1 MKERAKVHQ
10 SIERTPK
17 RYTEEHRSANRI
29 RLRSVRE
36 PAPYMP
42 EFKASGGQCADN
54 ETNDEEHGENKQSNQ
69 RQIAQPAIRF
79 RHELDVCGQRREDRI
94 SCSRGNSVALKS
106 TEGSNHLLYERPI
119 IHAADSGENAEC
131 RQSDADDH
139 AAKIRHC
146 RD

>member
-36 PAPYMP
+36 PAPHMP
-42 EFKASGGQCADN
+42 ELKASGGQRAGNATEDK
-54 ETNDEEHGENKQSNQ
+54 EHGEHEQRDQ
-69 RQIAQPAIRF
+69 RQRAQASIRF
-79 RHELDVCGQRREDRI
+79 RLEPDVCGKCRENGSSRR
-94 SCSRGNSVALKS
+94 RGDGVALKS
-106 TEGSNHLLYERPI
+106 AEGYYQLFHKRPVI
-119 IHAADSGENAEC
+119 LAAHSGENAEC